1 MKSAIVIQHL
11 AFETIGTYGP
21 LLERLGYQLTVCL
34 AGRDDIRQFHP
45 LSADL
50 AVVMGGPIGVY
61 QADDYPLLHAEMK
74 WLQDRLAADRPTL
87 GICLGAQLMA
97 ASLGAKVVRGHGPE
111 LGWQPILLT
120 DRATH
125 HPIAELT
132 RGSGAVLHW
141 HNDTFDLPTGA
152 KLLASTPAYP
162 NQAFA
167 IGQRGLAIQFHAEVE
182 PTMLEQWYIGFTGD
196 IGRLG
201 KDKLAELRRDTKQQ
215 APALK
220 LRAEAFLSR
229 WLSTASVEDRA
240 A

>member
-1 MKSAIVIQHL
+1 MKSAIVVQHL
-11 AFETIGTYGP
+11 TFESIGTYGP
-21 LLERLGYQLTVCL
+21 LLERLGYQLTVCM
-34 AGRDDIRQFHP
+34 ATRDDIRNFHP
-45 LSADL
+45 LAADL
-50 AVVMGGPIGVY
+50 AVVMGGPVGVY
-61 QADDYPLLHAEMK
+61 EANDYPFLRAETE
-74 WLQDRLAADRPTL
+74 WLQERLAADRPTL

-97 ASLGAKVVRGHGPE
+97 ASLGARVFPGHCTE
-111 LGWQPILLT
+111 LGWERILLT
-120 DRATH
+120 DRGLR

-132 RGSGAVLHW
+132 GGSGTVLHW
-141 HNDTFDLPTGA
+141 HNDTFDLPPDA

-167 IGQRGLAIQFHAEVE
+167 IGQRGLAIQFHVEVE

-201 KDKLAELRRDTKQQ
+201 KNKLRELRRDTEQQ

-220 LRAEAFLSR
+220 LRAEAFLCR
-229 WLSTASVEDRA
+229 WLSTASVEDFA

>member
-1 MKSAIVIQHL
+1 MKSAIVVQHL
-11 AFETIGTYGP
+11 AFESLGTYGP
-21 LLERLGYQLTVCL
+21 LLERLGYELTVCL
-34 AGRDDIRQFHP
+34 AGRDDIRKIHP
-45 LSADL
+45 LTPDL

-61 QADDYPLLHAEMK
+61 EADDFPFLHAEMK
-74 WLQDRLAADRPTL
+74 WLQERLAADRPTL

-97 ASLGAKVVRGHGPE
+97 ASLGAKVFPGHGIE
-111 LGWQPILLT
+111 LGWQRILLT
-120 DRATH
+120 DQAMH

-132 RGSGAVLHW
+132 TGSGTVLHW
-141 HNDTFDLPTGA
+141 HNDTFDLPAGA

-167 IGQRGLAIQFHAEVE
+167 IGQRGLAIQFHVEVE
-182 PTMLEQWYIGFTGD
+182 PTMLEQWYIGFIGE

-201 KDKLAELRRDTKQQ
+201 KNKLKELRRDTEQQ

-220 LRAEAFLSR
+220 LRAEAFLRR
-229 WLSTASVEDRA
+229 WLSISAVEDCA

>member
-1 MKSAIVIQHL
+1 MKSAIIVQHL
-11 AFETIGTYGP
+11 AFESIGTYGP

-34 AGRDDIRQFHP
+34 AGRDDIRKFHP
-45 LSADL
+45 LTADL

-61 QADDYPLLHAEMK
+61 EADDYPFLHAEMK
-74 WLQDRLAADRPTL
+74 WLEERLAADRPTL

-97 ASLGAKVVRGHGPE
+97 ASLGAKVFPGHGTE
-111 LGWQPILLT
+111 LGWERILLT
-120 DRATH
+120 DRGLR

-132 RGSGAVLHW
+132 GGSGTVLHW
-141 HNDTFDLPTGA
+141 HNDTFDLPAGA
-152 KLLASTPAYP
+152 ELLASTPAYP

-167 IGQRGLAIQFHAEVE
+167 IGQHGLALQFHVEVE

-201 KDKLAELRRDTKQQ
+201 KNKLKELRLDTEQQ
-215 APALK
+215 ASALR
-220 LRAEAFLSR
+220 LRAEAFLCR
-229 WLSTASVEDRA
+229 WLSTAWVEDFA